1 MAEKTGI
8 KIITQNKKAWHDYFI
23 DEKYEAGI
31 ELYGTEVKSIR
42 GGGIN
47 LKGIETALAQKPQT
61 GNARLARNTAI
72 QVEWSTAEQPEN
84 GTQGVLVGL
93 LMNGDEACCSEYIP
107 EIKPEDESKAV
118 TGNLFTDDGESAQE
132 ERDRKRE
139 EEIRRKREEAE
150 RKKKE
155 IKEKQKGFL
164 SGIMKRIKTLTDD
177 FEDKVGEFLD
187 DDNDKKG

>member
-1 MAEKTGI
+1 
-8 KIITQNKKAWHDYFI
+8 
-23 DEKYEAGI
+23 
-31 ELYGTEVKSIR
+31 
-42 GGGIN
+42 
-47 LKGIETALAQKPQT
+47 
-61 GNARLARNTAI
+61 
-72 QVEWSTAEQPEN
+72 
-84 GTQGVLVGL
+84 
-93 LMNGDEACCSEYIP
+93 MNGDEACCSEYIP

-177 FEDKVGEFLD
+177 FEDRVGDFLAD
-187 DDNDKKG
+187 EDKEDNK